1 MKRSARGTLVIV
13 CFFAPQ
19 FLLFPSLAEGNS
31 DQGASVSQHPDSPLM
46 VWRGVSEVGYLRV
59 ELWSRPTANEPH
71 NEELVVKSASPEYTA
86 TYSGVM
92 VQVPYDLKTVPE
104 VKQMYIGIP
113 DHVPEL
119 SVLATLTVDGT
130 LRLYQCGERP
140 LTPPCVLRPLE

>member
-1 MKRSARGTLVIV
+1 
-13 CFFAPQ
+13 
-19 FLLFPSLAEGNS
+19 
-31 DQGASVSQHPDSPLM
+31 M

-59 ELWSRPTANEPH
+59 ELWNRPTANEPH
-71 NEELVVKSASPEYTA
+71 NEDLVVKSASPEYTA

-104 VKQMYIGIP
+104 VKQIYIGVP

-119 SVLATLTVDGT
+119 SVLATLAVDGT
-130 LRLYQCGERP
+130 LRLYQCGVRP